1 MAWESPE
8 AGEGKGPG
16 GDRADIF
23 EEVTGEPLEEGFTQ
37 VSRGQK
43 GGDGLLQAEKPA
55 WAKAWKK
62 HSKQI
67 CASGEQ
73 IQGKGCRERRENR
86 GRDVGI

>member
-43 GGDGLLQAEKPA
+43 GGGWSPPGREASMGKSMEEAL
-55 WAKAWKK
+55 KANLCFWGAN
-62 HSKQI
+62 SR
-67 CASGEQ
+67 
-73 IQGKGCRERRENR
+73 KG
-86 GRDVGI
+86 V